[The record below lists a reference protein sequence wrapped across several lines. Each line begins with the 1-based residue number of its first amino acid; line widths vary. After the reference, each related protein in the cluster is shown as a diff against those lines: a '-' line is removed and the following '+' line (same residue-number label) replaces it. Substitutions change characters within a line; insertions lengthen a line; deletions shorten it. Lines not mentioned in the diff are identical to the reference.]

1 MNRVLIAVLACH
13 FLAAFTVLGMPLYL
27 PVLFTDLG
35 LAANSPWI
43 GFVFAWPTLLT
54 ALSGPLWGKVADRFG
69 RRFSLIRALAGLSI
83 AFVWVGIA
91 SSLPEL
97 VMALTLQGL
106 MGGTLAAANSY
117 LATTLP
123 RETLSTN
130 LNWTQFSARMALVT
144 APLVLAVGMQ
154 YVKLQ
159 HLYIVLAI
167 LPMLGALYAST
178 LPNDSRA
185 RHSSKTS
192 SGTSAG
198 AKPGH
203 TSSTPAVQ
211 YASAAA
217 VYSLQALFCFAMVV
231 TFPYFLPYAAPG
243 IASTSAIAVLYVLPH
258 LVYLLLQPLLKK
270 HFPNWG
276 LNCHLSMV
284 VLATAACMQWQF
296 NSGLPLLVAR
306 VLFGVGIWLGY
317 HGTHQLVAK
326 SFQAARAGTWF
337 GSLDSV
343 GKLAGVAAGLAA
355 GFAVSHM
362 NLASPFLLSAMASLA
377 AMPLVYHIQKTG
389 SRPCT
394 PLNNEFN
401 NTKPNTTA

>member
-1 MNRVLIAVLACH
+1 MNRVLTAVLACH

-35 LAANSPWI
+35 LPSNSPWI

-83 AFVWVGIA
+83 AFVWVGVA
-91 SSLPEL
+91 SSIPEL

-117 LATTLP
+117 LATTMP
-123 RETLSTN
+123 RETLSTT

-144 APLVLAVGMQ
+144 APLVLAVGIQ
-154 YVKLQ
+154 YFKLQ
-159 HLYIVLAI
+159 HLYIVLAA
-167 LPMLGALYAST
+167 LPMLGALYACT
-178 LPNDSRA
+178 LPKDPSPS
-185 RHSSKTS
+185 HSAGTTVDAT
-192 SGTSAG
+192 SGTTASN
-198 AKPGH
+198 KPA
-203 TSSTPAVQ
+203 PVQ
-211 YASAAA
+211 YASAVA
-217 VYSLQALFCFAMVV
+217 VCSLQALFCFAMVV

-243 IASTSAIAVLYVLPH
+243 ISSTTAIALLYVLPH

-270 HFPNWG
+270 RLPNWAF
-276 LNCHLSMV
+276 NCHLSM
-284 VLATAACMQWQF
+284 LALAIAACMQWQF
-296 NSGLPLLVAR
+296 NGGLPLLVAR

-317 HGTHQLVAK
+317 HGIHQLVAK

-355 GFAVSHM
+355 GFAVNQL
-362 NLASPFLLSAMASLA
+362 NLASPFLLSAVASLA
-377 AMPLVYHIQKTG
+377 AMPLVHHIQKTG

>member
-1 MNRVLIAVLACH
+1 MNRVLFAVLACH

-35 LAANSPWI
+35 LPPNSPWI

-83 AFVWVGIA
+83 AFVWVGV
-91 SSLPEL
+91 SSSVPEL

-117 LATTLP
+117 LATTMP
-123 RETLSTN
+123 RETLSTT

-144 APLVLAVGMQ
+144 APLVLAVGIQ
-154 YVKLQ
+154 YFKLQ
-159 HLYIVLAI
+159 HLYIVLAT
-167 LPMLGALYAST
+167 LPMLGALYACT
-178 LPNDSRA
+178 LPNDPRPGRSTGVI
-185 RHSSKTS
+185 SDTKSGNKT
-192 SGTSAG
+192 
-198 AKPGH
+198 
-203 TSSTPAVQ
+203 TPVQ
-211 YASAAA
+211 YASALA
-217 VYSLQALFCFAMVV
+217 VCSLQALFCFAMVV

-243 IASTSAIAVLYVLPH
+243 ISSTTAIALLYVLPH

-270 HFPNWG
+270 RLPNWAF
-276 LNCHLSMV
+276 NCHLSMLT
-284 VLATAACMQWQF
+284 LAIAACVQWQF
-296 NSGLPLLVAR
+296 NSGLALAAAR

-317 HGTHQLVAK
+317 HGIHQLVAK
-326 SFQAARAGTWF
+326 SFQASRAGTWF

-343 GKLAGVAAGLAA
+343 GKLAGVAAGIAA
-355 GFAVSHM
+355 GFAVNHLD
-362 NLASPFLLSAMASLA
+362 LASPFLLSAVASLA
-377 AMPLVYHIQKTG
+377 AMPLVHHIQKTG
-389 SRPCT
+389 SRPC
-394 PLNNEFN
+394 PHLNNEFS

>member
-1 MNRVLIAVLACH
+1 MSRVLIAVLVCH

-35 LAANSPWI
+35 LPSNSPWI

-69 RRFSLIRALAGLSI
+69 RRFSLIRALAGLSL
-83 AFVWVGIA
+83 AFAWVGV
-91 SSLPEL
+91 SSSVPEL

-123 RETLSTN
+123 RETLSNT

-144 APLVLAVGMQ
+144 APLVLAFGVQ
-154 YVKLQ
+154 HVKLQ
-159 HLYIVLAI
+159 HLYIVLAT
-167 LPMLGALYAST
+167 LPMLGALYACT
-178 LPNDSRA
+178 LPNDS
-185 RHSSKTS
+185 HTSHTSKAT
-192 SGTSAG
+192 SGTASNNALG
-198 AKPGH
+198 NK
-203 TSSTPAVQ
+203 STQVH
-211 YASAAA
+211 YASAFA
-217 VYSLQALFCFAMVV
+217 VCSLQALFCFAMVV

-243 IASTSAIAVLYVLPH
+243 IASTTAIALLYVLPH

-270 HFPNWG
+270 RLPNWA
-276 LNCHLSMV
+276 LNCHLSM
-284 VLATAACMQWQF
+284 LALAMAACMQWQF
-296 NSGLPLLVAR
+296 NSGWALTAAR

-343 GKLAGVAAGLAA
+343 GKLAGVAAGVAA
-355 GFAVSHM
+355 GFAVNHM
-362 NLASPFLLSAMASLA
+362 NLSSPFLLSAVASLA
-377 AMPLVYHIQKTG
+377 AMPLVHHIQKTG
-389 SRPCT
+389 SRPC
-394 PLNNEFN
+394 PHLNNEFS

>member
-35 LAANSPWI
+35 LAPNSPWI

-83 AFVWVGIA
+83 AFVWVGV
-91 SSLPEL
+91 SSSMAEL

-117 LATTLP
+117 LATTMP
-123 RETLSTN
+123 REALSNT

-144 APLVLAVGMQ
+144 APLVLAVGIQ
-154 YVKLQ
+154 YFKLQ
-159 HLYIVLAI
+159 QLYIVLAS
-167 LPMLGALYAST
+167 LPMLGALYACT
-178 LPNDSRA
+178 LPKDSQPSHA
-185 RHSSKTS
+185 SK
-192 SGTSAG
+192 A
-198 AKPGH
+198 A
-203 TSSTPAVQ
+203 SSTHSVTTSTNTATPVQ
-211 YASAAA
+211 YASALA
-217 VYSLQALFCFAMVV
+217 VCSLQALFCFAMVV

-243 IASTSAIAVLYVLPH
+243 VSSTTAIALLYVLPH
-258 LVYLLLQPLLKK
+258 LVYLFLQPLLKK
-270 HFPNWG
+270 HLPNWAF
-276 LNCHLSMV
+276 NCHLSM
-284 VLATAACMQWQF
+284 LALAIAACMQWQF
-296 NSGLPLLVAR
+296 NSGLALTAAR
-306 VLFGVGIWLGY
+306 VLFGMGIWLGY

-343 GKLAGVAAGLAA
+343 GKLAGVAAGIAA
-355 GFAVSHM
+355 GFAVNHL
-362 NLASPFLLSAMASLA
+362 NLASPFLLSALASLA
-377 AMPLVYHIQKTG
+377 AMPLVHHIQKTG
-389 SRPCT
+389 SNPC
-394 PLNNEFN
+394 PHLNNEFSD
-401 NTKPNTTA
+401 TKPNTTA

>member
-35 LAANSPWI
+35 LAPNSPWI

-83 AFVWVGIA
+83 AFVWVGVSNSVA
-91 SSLPEL
+91 EL
-97 VMALTLQGL
+97 LMALTLQGL

-117 LATTLP
+117 LATTMP
-123 RETLSTN
+123 REALSNT

-144 APLVLAVGMQ
+144 APLALAVGIQ

-167 LPMLGALYAST
+167 LPMLGALYACT
-178 LPNDSRA
+178 LPKDSQPS
-185 RHSSKTS
+185 HSSKTAPGKS
-192 SGTSAG
+192 SANTA
-198 AKPGH
+198 
-203 TSSTPAVQ
+203 TPVQ
-211 YASAAA
+211 YASALA
-217 VYSLQALFCFAMVV
+217 VCSLQALFCFAMVV
-231 TFPYFLPYAAPG
+231 TFPYFLPYATPG
-243 IASTSAIAVLYVLPH
+243 VASTTAIALLYVLPH
-258 LVYLLLQPLLKK
+258 LVYLFLQPLLKK
-270 HFPNWG
+270 RLPNWAF
-276 LNCHLSMV
+276 NCHLSM
-284 VLATAACMQWQF
+284 LALAIAACMQWQF
-296 NSGLPLLVAR
+296 NSGLALAAAR
-306 VLFGVGIWLGY
+306 VLFGMGIWLGY

-343 GKLAGVAAGLAA
+343 GKLAGVAAGIAA
-355 GFAVSHM
+355 GFAVNHL
-362 NLASPFLLSAMASLA
+362 NLASPFLLSAAASLA
-377 AMPLVYHIQKTG
+377 AIPLVHHIQKTG
-389 SRPCT
+389 SNSCPH
-394 PLNNEFN
+394 LNNEFSD
-401 NTKPNTTA
+401 TKPNTTA

>member
-1 MNRVLIAVLACH
+1 MNRVLIAVLSCH
-13 FLAAFTVLGMPLYL
+13 FMAAFTVLGMPLYL

-69 RRFSLIRALAGLSI
+69 TRFSLIRALAGLSL
-83 AFVWVGIA
+83 AFIWVGLA
-91 SSLPEL
+91 SSVPQL

-117 LATTLP
+117 LATTMP
-123 RETLSTN
+123 RETLSNT
-130 LNWTQFSARMALVT
+130 LNWTQFSARMALVA
-144 APLVLAVGMQ
+144 APLVLAVGIQ
-154 YVKLQ
+154 YMKLQ
-159 HLYIVLAI
+159 HLYILLAT
-167 LPMLGALYAST
+167 LPMLGALYACT
-178 LPNDSRA
+178 LPNSSHPSNALQTDSA
-185 RHSSKTS
+185 TGSKPS
-192 SGTSAG
+192 
-198 AKPGH
+198 
-203 TSSTPAVQ
+203 AVQ
-211 YASAAA
+211 YASATA
-217 VYSLQALFCFAMVV
+217 VCSLQALFCFAMVV
-231 TFPYFLPYAAPG
+231 TFPYFLPYATPG
-243 IASTSAIAVLYVLPH
+243 IENTTAIALLYVLPH

-270 HFPNWG
+270 RLPNWA
-276 LNCHLSMV
+276 LNCHLSM
-284 VLATAACMQWQF
+284 LALAAAAYLQWQF
-296 NSGLPLLVAR
+296 NSGLALVGAR

-343 GKLAGVAAGLAA
+343 GKLAGVAAGMAA
-355 GFAVSHM
+355 GFTVNHT
-362 NLASPFLLSAMASLA
+362 NLASPFLLSAVASLA
-377 AMPLVYHIQKTG
+377 AIPLVHHIQKTG
-389 SRPCT
+389 SNPCT

>member
-83 AFVWVGIA
+83 AFVWVGVA
-91 SSLPEL
+91 SSVPEL

-144 APLVLAVGMQ
+144 APLVLALGIQ
-154 YVKLQ
+154 YFKLQ
-159 HLYIVLAI
+159 HLYIVLAT
-167 LPMLGALYAST
+167 LPMLGALYAYT
-178 LPNDSRA
+178 LPNDSHPLHA
-185 RHSSKTS
+185 LKAS
-192 SGTSAG
+192 SGNASDNAPCNT
-198 AKPGH
+198 
-203 TSSTPAVQ
+203 STPLQ
-211 YASAAA
+211 YASATA
-217 VYSLQALFCFAMVV
+217 VCSLQALFCFAMVV

-243 IASTSAIAVLYVLPH
+243 IASTTTIALLYVLPH

-270 HFPNWG
+270 HLPNWA
-276 LNCHLSMV
+276 LNCHLSM
-284 VLATAACMQWQF
+284 LALALAACMQWQF
-296 NSGLPLLVAR
+296 NSGLALVVAR

-343 GKLAGVAAGLAA
+343 GKLAGVAAGMAA
-355 GFAVSHM
+355 GFAVNHM
-362 NLASPFLLSAMASLA
+362 NLASPFLLSAVASLA
-377 AMPLVYHIQKTG
+377 AMPLVHQIQKKDQTHAH
-389 SRPCT
+389 
-394 PLNNEFN
+394 L
-401 NTKPNTTA
+401 